1 MADLSIF
8 CTKLLIYGK
17 IGHLTQVKSKMW
29 TYKHWKYLDDEVNH
43 VVGIVTQS
51 KLTYLKST

>member
-1 MADLSIF
+1 MAHVSIF
-8 CTKLLIYGK
+8 STKFLIYGK

-29 TYKHWKYLDDEVNH
+29 TYIYWKYLDDEGNP

-51 KLTYLKST
+51 TLTYLKST

>member
-1 MADLSIF
+1 MSAFFIQNF
-8 CTKLLIYGK
+8 LIYGK

-29 TYKHWKYLDDEVNH
+29 TYKYWKYLDDEGNH

-51 KLTYLKST
+51 TLTYLKST